1 MFAWQCTDPTGVEN
15 LSWTEL
21 STPQPAADEVLIEIK
36 AASLNFPD
44 LLIVQNKYQ
53 FKPTPPFVPGAEFA
67 GVVTA
72 CGSEVSTLKVG
83 DHVAALPSVG
93 AFATHACCNPWKA
106 GP

>member
-44 LLIVQNKYQ
+44 LLIVPNLR
-53 FKPTPPFVPGAEFA
+53 
-67 GVVTA
+67 
-72 CGSEVSTLKVG
+72 VS
-83 DHVAALPSVG
+83 
-93 AFATHACCNPWKA
+93 
-106 GP
+106 